1 MNLRKNDRRVVAI
14 MDCFMGIDVGTS
26 SVKSIIM
33 QADGIIVGV
42 EQQKY
47 DVLRPQAGF
56 AEQDIEVLWQATCST
71 LKALSRKYPKAI
83 RDLKCIGYS
92 GQMHGLV
99 MLDKNNHPLRNA
111 IIWQDQRSIRE
122 IDEIHRRVPPN
133 EFNAITL
140 NTLSTGYLIS
150 SLIWVRNNEPEN
162 FERLYKLI
170 LPKDYVRFKMC
181 GEIGSDMSDASSSVV
196 FDTANRN
203 WAWNIIDRL
212 GIQRSVFPVCHE
224 SYECAGRIT
233 TAAANQTGLL
243 AGTPVVFG
251 GGDTLMH
258 EVGTCL
264 IDEERPWVAN
274 IGTSC
279 QVTCAINHPLHDK
292 AYRTNTFCHVKEDL
306 WMLMSCNLCGGSAMK
321 WMGEKIFHNQSFN
334 ELNQMAEKVSA
345 GSDGLIFLPHL
356 NGSRSPDN
364 DPRAKG
370 MFMGLTLNHT
380 DEHLVRSTMEGIVY
394 SLKSCMEVLKSIVHR
409 EPDRI
414 IASGG
419 GARSRLFLQM
429 EADTFNKPIYTTVEA
444 EQSCVGAAITAA
456 VGIGYFSSFSEA
468 CDHVVR
474 FNGRVIEPITENVK
488 TYAEYFAIYKE
499 LYQCNKELFA
509 LYPIH

>member
-1 MNLRKNDRRVVAI
+1 
-14 MDCFMGIDVGTS
+14 MDCFLGIDVGTS

-33 QADGIIVGV
+33 RADGSIVGV
-42 EQQKY
+42 EQRKY
-47 DVLRPQAGF
+47 DVLRPQVGF
-56 AEQDIEVLWQATCST
+56 AEQDIDVLWQATCST
-71 LKALSRKYPKAI
+71 LQALSKKYPEAI

-99 MLDKNNHPLRNA
+99 MLDKDNRPLRKT

-122 IDEIHRRVPPN
+122 IDEIYQKVPPQ
-133 EFNAITL
+133 EFNAVTL

-162 FERLYKLI
+162 FERLHKLI
-170 LPKDYVRFKMC
+170 LPKDYIRYKMC
-181 GEIGSDMSDASSSVV
+181 GEIGSDMSDASSSVI
-196 FDTANRN
+196 FDTAKRD
-203 WAWNIIDRL
+203 WAWDIIDKL
-212 GIQRSVFPVCHE
+212 GIPRSVFPECHE

-233 TAAANQTGLL
+233 PAVANQTGLL
-243 AGTPVVFG
+243 PGTPVVYG

-258 EVGTCL
+258 EVGTRL

-279 QVTCAINHPLHDK
+279 QVTCAMRHPLYDK
-292 AYRTNTFCHVKEDL
+292 AYRTNTFCHVKENL

-321 WMGEKIFHNQSFN
+321 WLSEKVFRNLSFN
-334 ELNQMAEKVSA
+334 EQNQIAEKVPA
-345 GSDGLIFLPHL
+345 GSDGLIFLPYL
-356 NGSRSPDN
+356 SGSRSPYN

-370 MFMGLTLNHT
+370 MFMGLTLSHT
-380 DEHLVRSTMEGIVY
+380 DGHLVRSVMEGVVY
-394 SLKSCMEVLKSIVHR
+394 SLKDCMEVLKSIVHK

-419 GARSRLFLQM
+419 GARSNLILQM
-429 EADTFNKPIYTTVEA
+429 EADIFNKPIYTTVEA

-468 CDHVVR
+468 CDQMVR
-474 FNGRVIEPITENVK
+474 FNDRVIEPIPENVEI
-488 TYAEYFAIYKE
+488 YADYFTIYKE
-499 LYQCNKELFA
+499 LYRSNQELFA
-509 LYPIH
+509 LY